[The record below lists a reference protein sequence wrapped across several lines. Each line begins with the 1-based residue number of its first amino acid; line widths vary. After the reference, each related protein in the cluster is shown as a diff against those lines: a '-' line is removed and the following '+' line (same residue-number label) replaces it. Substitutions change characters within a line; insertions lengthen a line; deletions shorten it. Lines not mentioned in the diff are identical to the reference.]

1 MAVPTRGLTKSV
13 IVRPGQYIRGRDRGS
28 TRIVARETAPL
39 CAHPHQPDQPL
50 QVLLRI
56 ELEANR
62 TLGAAALD
70 QDPRAEPLPQPRLHR
85 RQIGIRRAR
94 LRRSLTDGCF
104 GAAAAPRH
112 LLRLAYAG
120 PSLED
125 LIQHP
130 LALIGGRGEE
140 CSRMSLGNLS

>member
-39 CAHPHQPDQPL
+39 RAHPHQPDQPL

-62 TLGAAALD
+62 TLGAAA
-70 QDPRAEPLPQPRLHR
+70 PAF
-85 RQIGIRRAR
+85 AV
-94 LRRSLTDGCF
+94 RSLT
-104 GAAAAPRH
+104 AASVPRP
-112 LLRLAYAG
+112 LRA
-120 PSLED
+120 
-125 LIQHP
+125 I
-130 LALIGGRGEE
+130 
-140 CSRMSLGNLS
+140 CSASRTLVPPWRISSSIRSR